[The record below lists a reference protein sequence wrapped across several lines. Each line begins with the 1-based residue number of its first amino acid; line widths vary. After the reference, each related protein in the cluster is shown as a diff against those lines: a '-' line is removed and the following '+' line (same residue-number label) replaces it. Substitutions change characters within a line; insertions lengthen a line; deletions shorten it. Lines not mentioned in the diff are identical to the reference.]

1 MKKTFLF
8 TVIFC
13 TILLSGCPKNA
24 ETPQKTTVTVETH
37 TSGNVYLVKIN
48 NSNRTTIKAT
58 NTGKVESTKDRAVAE
73 ENLVL
78 PPLNDN
84 AFIRKQ
90 NQRITD
96 ALARVDTSRAAGDE
110 IIDYSE
116 LGESTERET
125 VLYSKGQTGVKFHS
139 ITESTTDG
147 GILEGIS
154 HQLSATCYYV
164 GDHCYVF
171 GDDSDNPDDS
181 EKKGEK
187 VSKGINLDYTNDD
200 TKNSFVLL
208 GKEFDKCYEQEIAI
222 IGDPKYNEY
231 RKNIFVPCNN
241 KVVILVSDLYGDAK
255 EGQDS
260 GVVGYFYNADMY
272 NQTFLDENVNLKQVS
287 LSKRQKIPSTDPAYV
302 HSNEAAMFYVDSNFL
317 TNNKEVVYTT
327 LVHEFN
333 HMINFIIK
341 TLKYMTN
348 HTNVALSQ
356 MSSHMCD
363 TWFTEMLAMTTED
376 MFCDFMNTK
385 FDNSPMARLPIFD
398 LYYHYGFRN
407 WDSYTVSEYSQLDS
421 IYVSYANTYAFGAFL
436 ARNYGG
442 TDFIKEIA
450 QSEYVNEQA
459 IDNALKE
466 VGSSYKEALKNFALV
481 LINTATPNAAQLAQ
495 TGSKYYY
502 SLNRS
507 AKKTGEKLYFNP
519 INLNFTVGNNKYK
532 PEIYTKTKS
541 VDLGPNA
548 FSVHHVGFNIKS
560 FELTA
565 NTSDLMSYYLVEFN

>member
-8 TVIFC
+8 ILTLCVILFASC
-13 TILLSGCPKNA
+13 KFNSNKKDPVK
-24 ETPQKTTVTVETH
+24 TVTVETE
-37 TSGNVYLVKIN
+37 TSGTFYLVKIN

-58 NTGKVESTKDRAVAE
+58 NTGKVESTKDRAAADD
-73 ENLVL
+73 NIVL

-96 ALARVDTSRAAGDE
+96 ALARVDTSRAADDE

-125 VLYSKGQTGVKFHS
+125 VLYSKDQTGVKFHS
-139 ITESTTDG
+139 ITESTTEG
-147 GILEGIS
+147 GMLEGIS
-154 HQLSATCYYV
+154 HQLNATCYYV

-171 GDDSDNPDDS
+171 GDDS
-181 EKKGEK
+181 EKNGAKA
-187 VSKGINLDYTNDD
+187 SKGINLDYTNDD

-208 GKEFDKCYEQEIAI
+208 GQEFDRCYEQEIGI

-272 NQTFLDENVNLKQVS
+272 NQTFLDENVNIKQVS
-287 LSKRQKIPSTDPAYV
+287 LSKVQKIPSTDPAYV

-317 TNNKEVVYTT
+317 TNNQEVVYTT

-385 FDNSPMARLPIFD
+385 FENSPMARLPIFD

-442 TDFIKEIA
+442 TDFIKKIA

-481 LINTATPNAAQLAQ
+481 LINTATPDDAQLAQ

-507 AKKTGEKLYFNP
+507 AKKTGEELYFNP

-532 PEIYTKTKS
+532 PEIYSKTKS

-548 FSVHHVGFNIKS
+548 FSIHYVGFNIKS

-565 NTSDLMSYYLVEFN
+565 NTSSLMSYYLVEFN